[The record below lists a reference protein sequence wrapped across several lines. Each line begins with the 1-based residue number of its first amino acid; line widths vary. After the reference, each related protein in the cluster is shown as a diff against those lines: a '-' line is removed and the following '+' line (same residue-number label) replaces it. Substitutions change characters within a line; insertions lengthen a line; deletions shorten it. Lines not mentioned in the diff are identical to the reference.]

1 MDTDQLRGKYRS
13 ADNLDGGDCRPIS
26 SQDGKPFYPCGLI
39 ANSVFNDTYPS
50 VQLLNAP
57 GVDGSQT
64 YNFTER
70 GIAWGGIADNY
81 AATPGYDSPSDVL
94 PPPNWRER
102 YPDGYTEF
110 PNLHED
116 EHFQVWM
123 RIAAL
128 PTFRKLWARN
138 DGEVMARGTYR
149 ITANMNYP
157 VKQFGGTKS
166 IVMSTV
172 SWVGWTQRFLGWA
185 YVAAAILCVLLAV
198 AGLVRHLIKPRKLGD
213 MNCTSIIVS
222 LSADVLQGVS
232 PRMTLDGHCLG
243 EGEYRS
249 RGEAGHCQGW
259 HRSAIVHHRPG

>member
-1 MDTDQLRGKYRS
+1 MDTDQLRGVYRS
-13 ADNLDGGDCRPIS
+13 VSQLDSGDCRPIS

-39 ANSVFNDTYPS
+39 ANSVFNGGSAIPPGVPIPMGYQARLTRYARSRRLISDTFPS
-50 VQLLNAP
+50 VQLLNP
-57 GVDGSQT
+57 SGGQDSQT

-94 PPPNWRER
+94 PPPNWAER
-102 YPDGYTEF
+102 YPNGYIEF

-138 DGEVMARGTYR
+138 DNEVMQPGRYR
-149 ITANMNYP
+149 IVANMNYP

-166 IVMSTV
+166 IVISTV
-172 SWVGWTQRFLGWA
+172 SWVGGKQPFLGWA
-185 YVAAAILCVLLAV
+185 YVGAAVLCVVLAV
-198 AGLVRHLIKPRKLGD
+198 AGLVRHLVKPRKLGD
-213 MNCTSIIVS
+213 MNCEYNMNKLMIV
-222 LSADVLQGVS
+222 LSWN
-232 PRMTLDGHCLG
+232 R
-243 EGEYRS
+243 
-249 RGEAGHCQGW
+249 
-259 HRSAIVHHRPG
+259 